1 MSRLLSVA
9 HLTAISLPP
18 PDFIRAA
25 ARAGFD
31 AVGLRLRQVTPET
44 PGYPLDDPVQL
55 SATLAALADTGLSV
69 HDIEFVRI
77 TPDLDPATLAPLLE
91 TGAALGAR
99 HLICAPYDPDLPRLS
114 ARLARI
120 TDLARARGLGVVL
133 EFFPWTPVPDLAAA
147 LRVTEGTGAGV
158 LVDALHFDRS
168 GSSADLLRATDPSRL
183 PFAHLCDAPVHP
195 PYTTE
200 DLLHAARA
208 ERLPPGEGQ
217 IDLAGWLAALPGDC
231 PLAVEVPMTA
241 LTRQVGPDA
250 VLRRLAETARRL
262 AKADGRAGSSA
273 PRAAPVAARP
283 PVSP

>member
-9 HLTAISLPP
+9 HLTALDLPP
-18 PDFIRAA
+18 PAFIRAA

-31 AVGLRLRQVTPET
+31 AVGLRLLRVTPET
-44 PGYPLDDPVQL
+44 PGYPLDDPAQL
-55 SATLAALADTGLSV
+55 RATLDALAETGLSV

-77 TPDLDPATLAPLLE
+77 TPELDPDTLAPLLD

-114 ARLARI
+114 STLARI
-120 TDLARARGLGVVL
+120 TGMARARGLGVVL

-147 LRVTEGTGAGV
+147 LHVTDGTGAGV

-168 GSSADLLRATDPSRL
+168 GSSLDLLRATDPARL

-195 PYTTE
+195 PYSTE

-208 ERLPPGEGQ
+208 ERLPPGEGR
-217 IDLAGWLAALPGDC
+217 IDLRAWLDALPANC
-231 PLAVEVPMTA
+231 PLAIEVPMQG
-241 LTRQVGPDA
+241 LTRAQGPHA
-250 VLRRLAETARRL
+250 VLTRTAR
-262 AKADGRAGSSA
+262 
-273 PRAAPVAARP
+273 AAR
-283 PVSP
+283 SLIG

>member
-1 MSRLLSVA
+1 M
-9 HLTAISLPP
+9 
-18 PDFIRAA
+18 
-25 ARAGFD
+25 
-31 AVGLRLRQVTPET
+31 
-44 PGYPLDDPVQL
+44 DDPVL
-55 SATLAALADTGLSV
+55 MRATLAALQDTGLRV

-77 TPDLDPATLAPLLE
+77 TPDLDPATLAPLLD

-114 ARLARI
+114 ARVALI
-120 TDLARARGLGVVL
+120 TEMAKERGLGTVL

-147 LRVTEGTGAGV
+147 LRATEGTGARV

-168 GSSADLLRATDPSRL
+168 GSPLDLLRATDPARL

-217 IDLAGWLAALPGDC
+217 IDLAGWLAALPDDC
-231 PLAVEVPMTA
+231 PLAVEIPMTA
-241 LTRQVGPDA
+241 LTRQVGPDE
-250 VLRRLAETARRL
+250 VLRRLAGIARRF
-262 AKADGRAGSSA
+262 AGAAGRAGQTA
-273 PRAAPVAARP
+273 PQG
-283 PVSP
+283 